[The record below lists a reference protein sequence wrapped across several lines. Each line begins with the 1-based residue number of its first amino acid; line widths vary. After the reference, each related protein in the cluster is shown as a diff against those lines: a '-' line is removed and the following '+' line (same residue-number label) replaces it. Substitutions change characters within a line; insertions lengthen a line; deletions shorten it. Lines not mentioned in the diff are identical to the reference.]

1 MGLDLASGYLQLE
14 DGAPGVLGPLP
25 VTPSV
30 GGLAPFTN
38 FSYALQWLT
47 FGLIAL
53 IALGYFIRLEVLQRR
68 GRRDR
73 RGARADLRRALA
85 GDETEDPGV
94 RGDRLS
100 RPRRRAGGGRAAAAG
115 AAAPPGVTLAALSTA
130 TGISVS
136 TLSRLESGQRRPTL
150 ELLLPLA
157 QAHGVPIDELVG
169 APPTGDPRVHLRPVR
184 RDDMT
189 LSR

>member
-1 MGLDLASGYLQLE
+1 M
-14 DGAPGVLGPLP
+14 LGPLP
-25 VTPSV
+25 VTPTV

-68 GRRDR
+68 GRGDR

-94 RGDRLS
+94 RGDR
-100 RPRRRAGGGRAAAAG
+100 
-115 AAAPPGVTLAALSTA
+115 
-130 TGISVS
+130 
-136 TLSRLESGQRRPTL
+136 
-150 ELLLPLA
+150 
-157 QAHGVPIDELVG
+157 
-169 APPTGDPRVHLRPVR
+169 
-184 RDDMT
+184 
-189 LSR
+189 